1 VRHGVRA
8 ADVVSGNY
16 PRRVLRAPHVLA
28 PVLAHGGD
36 APGST
41 IPSNLP
47 RFTVARLFTEVEL
60 DWWLV
65 APLLVVTALY
75 LWGVWRLRLRG
86 DRWPPGRTVAFGVG
100 GVGVIAF
107 AGMSGLGSYDTTMF
121 SLHMIQHM
129 LLAMVAPIFLALGAP
144 ITLALRTTPRR
155 VRSALLAL
163 LHSRFAKVLT
173 FPLVGWALYV
183 ASPFALYFTGWYP
196 ATLDNQVLHE
206 LLHLHFVLV
215 GSLFFWPMVG
225 IDPLPGRQSP
235 PFRFLILV
243 TTLPFHAILGLSIYT
258 QTTLI
263 AGAHYQALQLS
274 WLNPLSDQRVGG
286 GLLWSSGEVVGLIML
301 AVVAAQWIKAS
312 EREAAREDR
321 RLDRLEAEAAA
332 LEAARAVGEGGAPA
346 AADPTAPA
354 RQKSGAP
361 DSAALDTMA
370 ISEAIPDARPAGS
383 AKKEVQR

>member
-1 VRHGVRA
+1 MLGTPFA
-8 ADVVSGNY
+8 
-16 PRRVLRAPHVLA
+16 LA
-28 PVLAHGGD
+28 PVLAHGGES
-36 APGST
+36 PGST
-41 IPSNLP
+41 VPSNLP

-65 APLLVVTALY
+65 VPLLVATGLY

-86 DRWPPGRTVAFGVG
+86 DDWPAGRSTAFLAG
-100 GVGVIAF
+100 GIGVIAF
-107 AGMSGLGSYDTTMF
+107 AGMSGLGTYDTTMF

-144 ITLALRTTPRR
+144 ITLALRTAPRR

-163 LHSRFAKVLT
+163 LHSRLAKLLT

-196 ATLDNQVLHE
+196 ATLDHPVLHE
-206 LLHLHFVLV
+206 LLHLHFLLV

-243 TTLPFHAILGLSIYT
+243 STLPFHAILGLSIYT

-263 AGAHYQALQLS
+263 AGSHYEALKLS
-274 WLNPLSDQRVGG
+274 WLDPLSDQRVGG

-301 AVVAAQWIKAS
+301 GVVAVQWIGAS
-312 EREAAREDR
+312 EREAVREDR
-321 RLDRLEAEAAA
+321 RLDRLEAAEAAA
-332 LEAARAVGEGGAPA
+332 LAAQQRGDAPA
-346 AADPTAPA
+346 DIPLPDE
-354 RQKSGAP
+354 RAP
-361 DSAALDTMA
+361 DARPADARPPVAAPLGAVPLDSASLDTMA
-370 ISEAIPDARPAGS
+370 VSEALPDARPAGS
-383 AKKEVQR
+383 AKKEVQL

>member
-1 VRHGVRA
+1 MA
-8 ADVVSGNY
+8 SGNY
-16 PRRVLRAPHVLA
+16 PRRVLGVPRVLA

-36 APGST
+36 APGSPT
-41 IPSNLP
+41 PSDLP
-47 RFTVARLFTEVEL
+47 RFTLARLFTEVEL

-65 APLLVVTALY
+65 APLLVVTGLY

-86 DRWPPGRTVAFGVG
+86 DQWPPNRTVAFLAG

-107 AGMSGLGSYDTTMF
+107 AGMSGLGTYDDTMF

-129 LLAMVAPIFLALGAP
+129 LLSMVAPIFLALGAP

-155 VRSALLAL
+155 VRAVLLAL
-163 LHSRFAKVLT
+163 LHSRFAKLLT
-173 FPLVGWALYV
+173 FPLVGWAFYV

-196 ATLDNQVLHE
+196 ATLDNTVLHE
-206 LLHLHFVLV
+206 LLHLHFLLV

-243 TTLPFHAILGLSIYT
+243 STLPFHAILGLSIYT

-263 AGAHYQALQLS
+263 AASHYRGLQLP
-274 WLNPLSDQRVGG
+274 WLDPLSDQRVGG

-301 AVVAAQWIKAS
+301 GVVASQWIKAS

-321 RLDRLEAEAAA
+321 RLDRLEAAEAAA
-332 LEAARAVGEGGAPA
+332 REPIA
-346 AADPTAPA
+346 
-354 RQKSGAP
+354 SGAP
-361 DSAALDTMA
+361 GGGPLDAPLDRMAL
-370 ISEAIPDARPAGS
+370 SEAIPHARPAGS
-383 AKKEVQR
+383 STEFD